1 MTMNEKRLR
10 RLAET
15 LEVPV
20 PDPAARQRAFDTAV
34 AEFERAARESS
45 SARQGTTRGTR
56 LTRAAHRV
64 WALLTGGT
72 PMKRSHAIAG
82 GLAVATI
89 AVAAVLTR
97 MYLLT
102 GQLDTANIEA
112 GARRVVEWATTDVA
126 PEQRERLPAFDTRR
140 IEPSARYEA
149 ATMAS
154 PSAPMSLTK
163 PASPASEVY
172 QDVGRD
178 RFDGATPNPVKVAAE
193 EPVSTFSVD
202 VDTASYAFARRELNR
217 GVLPQKAAVRIEE
230 LVNYFDYDYPLPDS
244 RDTPFRA
251 TVVVYPTP
259 WNPATRLVQIGIQGY
274 ALAPAQRPR
283 ANLVFLIDVSGSMNA
298 PDKLPLLENALRLL
312 VEGLQPQDSVAIVTY
327 AGRAGTVLEPTA
339 GTDKHKILRAI
350 EQLGAGGSTAGGE
363 GIRQAYALA
372 RAQYDSAAVNRV
384 ILATDGDFNVGI
396 TDQGELK
403 GFVER
408 ERASGIS
415 LSVLGFG
422 QGNYNDALMQA
433 LAQNGNGNAAYID
446 TLNEARKVLVEEAG
460 GTLFTIAK
468 DVKIQVEFNPA
479 RVAEYRLL
487 GYETRLLRRE
497 DFSNDQV
504 DAGEIG
510 AGHRVT
516 ALYEITPAGSPAR
529 RVDDLR
535 YGVPSPAP
543 GQSDELGFLKIRYKL
558 PAESES
564 RLVTLPITDDLAV
577 ASAKDAPNAVG
588 FAAAVAGFGQLLRGD
603 PYLQQFGYDAVLAL
617 GEATRGP
624 DRFGYRSEFLNLVRL
639 AKSAPALPQSGVGEP
654 PGAGPLGGGCGSAC
668 HRRSGCQH
676 ERQDPRY
683 ERCG

>member
-1 MTMNEKRLR
+1 
-10 RLAET
+10 
-15 LEVPV
+15 
-20 PDPAARQRAFDTAV
+20 
-34 AEFERAARESS
+34 
-45 SARQGTTRGTR
+45 
-56 LTRAAHRV
+56 
-64 WALLTGGT
+64 
-72 PMKRSHAIAG
+72 
-82 GLAVATI
+82 
-89 AVAAVLTR
+89 
-97 MYLLT
+97 
-102 GQLDTANIEA
+102 
-112 GARRVVEWATTDVA
+112 
-126 PEQRERLPAFDTRR
+126 
-140 IEPSARYEA
+140 
-149 ATMAS
+149 
-154 PSAPMSLTK
+154 
-163 PASPASEVY
+163 
-172 QDVGRD
+172 
-178 RFDGATPNPVKVAAE
+178 
-193 EPVSTFSVD
+193 
-202 VDTASYAFARRELNR
+202 
-217 GVLPQKAAVRIEE
+217 
-230 LVNYFDYDYPLPDS
+230 
-244 RDTPFRA
+244 
-251 TVVVYPTP
+251 
-259 WNPATRLVQIGIQGY
+259 
-274 ALAPAQRPR
+274 
-283 ANLVFLIDVSGSMNA
+283 
-298 PDKLPLLENALRLL
+298 
-312 VEGLQPQDSVAIVTY
+312 
-327 AGRAGTVLEPTA
+327 VLEPTA
-339 GTDKHKILRAI
+339 GTEKHKILHAI

-363 GIRQAYALA
+363 GICQAYALA
-372 RAQYDSAAVNRV
+372 RAQYDPAAVNRV

-497 DFSNDQV
+497 DFSSDQV

-516 ALYEITPAGSPAR
+516 ALCEITPAGSPAR

-535 YGVPSPAP
+535 YGAPAPAP

-577 ASAKDAPNAVG
+577 ASAKDAPNGVG

-603 PYLQQFGYDAVLAL
+603 PYLKQFGYDDVLAL

-639 AKSAPALPQSGVGEP
+639 ANSAPALETAA
-654 PGAGPLGGGCGSAC
+654 GAARDGL
-668 HRRSGCQH
+668 
-676 ERQDPRY
+676 
-683 ERCG
+683 

>member
-1 MTMNEKRLR
+1 MTMNDERLR

-15 LEVPV
+15 LEVPA
-20 PDPAARQRAFDTAV
+20 PDPAARQRALDTAV
-34 AEFERAARESS
+34 AEFERAAREFP
-45 SARQGTTRGTR
+45 AERQGSGRGTR

-72 PMKRSHAIAG
+72 PMKSSHAIAG
-82 GLAVATI
+82 GLAVAAI

-97 MYLLT
+97 LYLMT
-102 GQLDTANIEA
+102 GQLDTATLETA
-112 GARRVVEWATTDVA
+112 ARRVVEWAEPTEVPLEKLGRLVGTTKLA
-126 PEQRERLPAFDTRR
+126 
-140 IEPSARYEA
+140 IEPSARSEV

-154 PSAPMSLTK
+154 PSAAMSLTK

-178 RFDGATPNPVKVAAE
+178 RFDVGTPNPVKVAAE

-230 LVNYFDYDYPLPDS
+230 FVNYFDYDYPVPDS
-244 RDTPFRA
+244 RDTPFRP

-283 ANLVFLIDVSGSMNA
+283 ANLVFLVDVSGSMNA
-298 PDKLPLLENALRLL
+298 PDKLPLLKNALRLL
-312 VEGLQPQDSVAIVTY
+312 VEALQPQDSVAIVTY

-339 GTDKHKILRAI
+339 GTEKHKILRAI

-372 RAQYDSAAVNRV
+372 RAQFYPAAVNRV

-516 ALYEITPAGSPAR
+516 ALYEITPTGSLAR

-564 RLVTLPITDDLAV
+564 RLVTLPITDDLSV

-603 PYLQQFGYDAVLAL
+603 PYLKEFGYDDVLVL

-639 AKSAPALPQSGVGEP
+639 AKSAPALETAA
-654 PGAGPLGGGCGSAC
+654 GAARDG
-668 HRRSGCQH
+668 R
-676 ERQDPRY
+676 
-683 ERCG
+683 